1 MTKNSKFK
9 KLLVLVIALI
19 AISVSVLIVN
29 AAQTDE
35 QVSDT
40 QNQTEVTDTASDS
53 NISTYFHEAS
63 GTLIVS
69 GEGELKS
76 LYPRAYT
83 VYSPEEYWENFDPYE
98 VADHIIKVDT
108 SVKHIIIE
116 EGITSIKNCFNDL
129 HNLESISFP
138 EGVKSIDES
147 FQDCYKLSNM
157 MLPQSLEKIRYSFQD
172 CRNLTSLMIPENV
185 TIIEYHSFSGCS
197 KLKSLNFSNS
207 INISNSFSSMLE
219 IKEINIPAGS
229 TFNYSF
235 GGCKNMEKFVVG
247 SGVKLEYMGEF
258 YNSVFVNENLVI
270 VADKN
275 DEMMLREFFRS
286 YYDRLNFAYY
296 STTPENLNATSQA
309 NGIKLDWEAK
319 LTADTYHI
327 YRKANGESNW
337 TKVGDTKVSS
347 YFDTSVENNKTFTYM
362 IKVDNSADGVT
373 AKLSYISAPE
383 LTKITNEADGIR
395 VYWGKVTGAD
405 GYYLYRR
412 VTGTKEWSRIA
423 TIKNGSTVSHKD
435 TKATAGKTYD
445 YIIRSYS
452 GNVTSVPAEKVIR
465 IKRLTVPS
473 LTSVSNGNDGIT
485 IKWKKVA
492 GADSYIVYR
501 KTYDAKAKK
510 WSGWEN
516 IIDGIVQNSYTNY
529 YSNRYNTV
537 NSIES
542 GVRYKYTVKARYGS
556 YTSYYNTSGL
566 DILSLETPELSS
578 ATSTKA
584 GVKLQ
589 WNKITGASGYKIY
602 RKTANSGWG
611 EAIATVK
618 GNSAITYVDKTAKKG
633 VTYTYTVRAYN
644 GNTKSGYI
652 ASGKTVTD
660 KY

>member
-9 KLLVLVIALI
+9 KFLVLVIAIL

-29 AAQTDE
+29 AAQTEE
-35 QVSDT
+35 QVNDT

-69 GEGELKS
+69 GEGELEDF
-76 LYPRAYT
+76 YPRG
-83 VYSPEEYWENFDPYE
+83 YE
-98 VADHIIKVDT
+98 VIDDGIGEPVVVPITIVKIDT
-108 SVKHIIIE
+108 SVKHLIIE
-116 EGITSIKNCFNDL
+116 EGITSLYNSFNDL
-129 HNLESISFP
+129 HNLETISFP
-138 EGVKSIDES
+138 ASLKSIDTS
-147 FQDCYKLSNM
+147 FLDCDKIKTLTFPS
-157 MLPQSLEKIRYSFQD
+157 QIEKIDSSFNYCD
-172 CRNLTSLMIPENV
+172 GV
-185 TIIEYHSFSGCS
+185 TDINFSGGAVDIVNCFYN
-197 KLKSLNFSNS
+197 LACLDVV
-207 INISNSFSSMLE
+207 
-219 IKEINIPAGS
+219 NIPAES
-229 TFNYSF
+229 TLNDSF
-235 GGCKNMEKFVVG
+235 GDCKNIEKFIFG
-247 SGVKLEYMGEF
+247 SGVKLEGICDI
-258 YNSVFVNENLVI
+258 YNSLFANENLVI

-275 DEMMLREFFRS
+275 DEMMLREYFHS
-286 YYDRLNFAYY
+286 YYDRLDFAYY
-296 STTPENLNATSQA
+296 STTPEKLNVTSQA

-327 YRKANGESNW
+327 YRKAIGESQW
-337 TKVGDTKVSS
+337 TKISDTKASS
-347 YFDTSVENNKTFTYM
+347 YFDTSVENNKTYTYM
-362 IKVDNSADGVT
+362 LKVDDSADGVT

-423 TIKNGSTVSHKD
+423 TIKNGSTVSYKD

-465 IKRLTVPS
+465 TMRLTVPS
-473 LTSVSNGNDGIT
+473 LTSVSNGKDGIT

-584 GVKLQ
+584 GVKLE
-589 WNKITGASGYKIY
+589 WNKIAGASGYKIY
-602 RKTANSGWG
+602 RKTGNSGWG

-618 GNSAITYVDKTAKKG
+618 GNSTVTYLDKTAKKG

-644 GNTKSGYI
+644 GTTKSGYI

>member
-1 MTKNSKFK
+1 MTKKSKFK
-9 KLLVLVIALI
+9 KLIVLVIVLV

-35 QVSDT
+35 QVNDT
-40 QNQTEVTDTASDS
+40 PNQTEVTDTASGS
-53 NISTYFHEAS
+53 NISTYFHEAT

-69 GEGELKS
+69 GEGELEDF
-76 LYPRAYT
+76 YPRG
-83 VYSPEEYWENFDPYE
+83 YE
-98 VADHIIKVDT
+98 VIDDGIGEPVVVPITIVKIDT
-108 SVKHIIIE
+108 SVKHLIIE
-116 EGITSIKNCFNDL
+116 EGITSLYNSFNDL
-129 HNLESISFP
+129 HNLETISFP
-138 EGVKSIDES
+138 ASLKSIDTS
-147 FQDCYKLSNM
+147 FLDCDKIKTLTFPSKI
-157 MLPQSLEKIRYSFQD
+157 EKIDSSFNYCD
-172 CRNLTSLMIPENV
+172 GV
-185 TIIEYHSFSGCS
+185 TDINFSGGAVDIVNCFYN
-197 KLKSLNFSNS
+197 LACLDVV
-207 INISNSFSSMLE
+207 
-219 IKEINIPAGS
+219 NIPAES
-229 TFNYSF
+229 TLNDSF
-235 GGCKNMEKFVVG
+235 GGCKNIEKFIFG
-247 SGVKLEYMGEF
+247 SGVKLEDRVEF
-258 YNSVFVNENLVI
+258 LNSGFVNENLVI

-275 DEMMLREFFRS
+275 DEMMLREYFHS

-296 STTPENLNATSQA
+296 STTPEKLNVTSQA
-309 NGIKLDWEAK
+309 KGIKLDWEAK

-327 YRKANGESNW
+327 YRKANGESQW
-337 TKVGDTKVSS
+337 TKISDTKASS
-347 YFDTSVENNKTFTYM
+347 YFDTSVENNKTYTYM
-362 IKVDNSADGVT
+362 LKVDDSADGVT

-423 TIKNGSTVSHKD
+423 TIKNGSTVSYKD
-435 TKATAGKTYD
+435 TKAAAGKTYD

-465 IKRLTVPS
+465 TMRLTVPS
-473 LTSVSNGNDGIT
+473 LTSVSNGKDGIT

-510 WSGWEN
+510 WSGWER
-516 IIDGIVQNSYTNY
+516 IRDGNTSNSYTNY

-542 GVRYKYTVKARYGS
+542 GVRYKYTVKACYGS

-584 GVKLQ
+584 GVKLE
-589 WNKITGASGYKIY
+589 WDKITGASGYKIY
-602 RKTANSGWG
+602 RKTDNSGWG

-618 GNSAITYVDKTAKKG
+618 GNSTVTYLDKTAKKG

>member
-9 KLLVLVIALI
+9 KFLVLVIVLV

-29 AAQTDE
+29 AAQTEE
-35 QVSDT
+35 QVNDT
-40 QNQTEVTDTASDS
+40 QNQTEVTDTASNS

-69 GEGELKS
+69 GEGELEDF
-76 LYPRAYT
+76 YPRG
-83 VYSPEEYWENFDPYE
+83 YE
-98 VADHIIKVDT
+98 VIDDGIGEPVVVPITIVKIDT
-108 SVKHIIIE
+108 SVKHLIIE
-116 EGITSIKNCFNDL
+116 EGITSLYNSFNDL
-129 HNLESISFP
+129 HNLETISFP
-138 EGVKSIDES
+138 ASLKSIDTS
-147 FQDCYKLSNM
+147 FLDCDKIKTLTFPSKI
-157 MLPQSLEKIRYSFQD
+157 EKIDSSFNS
-172 CRNLTSLMIPENV
+172 CYGV
-185 TIIEYHSFSGCS
+185 TDINFSGGAVDIVNCFCN
-197 KLKSLNFSNS
+197 LACLDVV
-207 INISNSFSSMLE
+207 
-219 IKEINIPAGS
+219 NIPAES
-229 TFNYSF
+229 TLNDSF
-235 GGCKNMEKFVVG
+235 GGCKNIEKFIFG
-247 SGVKLEYMGEF
+247 SGVKLEDHVEF
-258 YNSVFVNENLVI
+258 LNSGFVNENLVI

-275 DEMMLREFFRS
+275 DEMMLREYFHS

-296 STTPENLNATSQA
+296 STTPEKLNVTSQA

-337 TKVGDTKVSS
+337 TKVGDTKASS
-347 YFDTSVENNKTFTYM
+347 YFDTSVENNKTYTYM
-362 IKVDNSADGVT
+362 LKVDDSADGVT

-412 VTGTKEWSRIA
+412 VTGTKDWTRIA
-423 TIKNGSTVSHKD
+423 TIKKGSTVSYKD
-435 TKATAGKTYD
+435 TKAAAGKTYD
-445 YIIRSYS
+445 YIIRAYS
-452 GNVTSVPAEKVIR
+452 GNVTSAPAEKVIR
-465 IKRLTVPS
+465 TMRLTVPS
-473 LTSVSNGNDGIT
+473 LTSVSNGKDGIT

-510 WSGWEN
+510 WSGWER
-516 IIDGIVQNSYTNY
+516 ISDGNTSNSYTNY

-542 GVRYKYTVKARYGS
+542 GVRYKYTVKACYGS

-618 GNSAITYVDKTAKKG
+618 GNSTVTYLDKTAKKG